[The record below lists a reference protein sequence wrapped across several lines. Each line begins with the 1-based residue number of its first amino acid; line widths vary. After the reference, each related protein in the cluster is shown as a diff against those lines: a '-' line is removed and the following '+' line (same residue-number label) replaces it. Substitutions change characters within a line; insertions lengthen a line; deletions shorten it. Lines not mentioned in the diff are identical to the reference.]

1 MLESGRSCIYYNR
14 LHFHGQESNA
24 QPTLVIA
31 FVPTRSGCSS
41 TWNNRQSTWR
51 KVVIAS
57 STLQYSAF
65 CSSAVD
71 GGRKPGLRVRC
82 PEVSSKSYSSCLNLE
97 SDINMRPHYHSSLRP
112 LAQFGSESVGA
123 QILHLA
129 CVESTAFCVQTG
141 KVSNRVSVGLIPGCP
156 SASIQI
162 S

>member
-1 MLESGRSCIYYNR
+1 MIINLVARVRSLMYI
-14 LHFHGQESNA
+14 LQQASFS
-24 QPTLVIA
+24 
-31 FVPTRSGCSS
+31 RSGIQCSTNPS
-41 TWNNRQSTWR
+41 DSIRAWR

-156 SASIQI
+156 SEIGRAHV
-162 S
+162 